1 MTATSRG
8 VQAFLHGTAAHGEQ
22 RPFGQYRVSRLADG
36 RAVGGV
42 GFKGQ
47 PEGGCVAIGCGL
59 SESARCHGY
68 AAEAV
73 AAVLTIAADYGLS
86 KVVAD
91 TTLDNIAS
99 QRTLI
104 RAGFRLISADDESTT
119 TRHSSAVGHRRE
131 LISPTRPRRTAPSD
145 KRCRPRGMKVRPSR
159 RPALRY
165 EGPSC
170 NWNGVRNAHSPRA
183 ERIRLVT
190 SERFLEA
197 AIG

>member
-1 MTATSRG
+1 MSDIRTPRLLLHPIDVAEGERIIARTPGASDWWVEDFPFDGDVRG

-22 RPFGQYRVSRLADG
+22 RPFGHYRVSRLADG

-47 PEGGCVAIGCGL
+47 PEGGCVAIGYGL
-59 SESARCHGY
+59 SESARGHGY

-104 RAGFRLISADDESTT
+104 RAGFRLISADDESNYYEALLGDG
-119 TRHSSAVGHRRE
+119 SSA
-131 LISPTRPRRTAPSD
+131 
-145 KRCRPRGMKVRPSR
+145 
-159 RPALRY
+159 
-165 EGPSC
+165 
-170 NWNGVRNAHSPRA
+170 
-183 ERIRLVT
+183 
-190 SERFLEA
+190 
-197 AIG
+197 

>member
-1 MTATSRG
+1 MSDIRTRRLLLHPIDVAEGERIIARTPGASDWWVEDFPFDGDVRG

-22 RPFGQYRVSRLADG
+22 RPFGHYRVSRLADG

-47 PEGGCVAIGCGL
+47 PEGGCVAIGYGL
-59 SESARCHGY
+59 SESARGHGY

-104 RAGFRLISADDESTT
+104 RAGFRLISADDESNYYEALLGDG
-119 TRHSSAVGHRRE
+119 SSA
-131 LISPTRPRRTAPSD
+131 
-145 KRCRPRGMKVRPSR
+145 
-159 RPALRY
+159 
-165 EGPSC
+165 
-170 NWNGVRNAHSPRA
+170 
-183 ERIRLVT
+183 
-190 SERFLEA
+190 
-197 AIG
+197 